1 MEERRQIARFTIQRA
16 LLEHPRDAT
25 IPAALIS
32 NATQRLVQRCVSA
45 PAALARVRR
54 PPTFCFQPPPDARLT
69 PDAFA
74 RRPSRGG
81 YYAAPRARS
90 AS

>member
-45 PAALARVRR
+45 PAALARGPSTADVLF
-54 PPTFCFQPPPDARLT
+54 PA
-69 PDAFA
+69 AA
-74 RRPSRGG
+74 RRD
-81 YYAAPRARS
+81 
-90 AS
+90 